1 LGFSFLDTTRLG
13 GFFDGGSPMVFFG
26 LLGSFTGDFLGDGGS
41 LLSAGFFDFL
51 VLIRIDLLY

>member
-1 LGFSFLDTTRLG
+1 LG